1 MSRYR
6 EISRQVCERVAS
18 AYCES
23 WGRLSAPGFI
33 FSAYGRKKLVR
44 VLLKRWS
51 RAVIL
56 VLGSILV
63 AGCVTTEVTEPIR
76 IKAPAVVTPIVIEV
90 APAAQAVTKIVAES
104 TPVRAPL
111 VTNVTPV
118 VTKVPAVR
126 APLVTPVVTKVP
138 AVRTPLVTNVTPV
151 VIRAPSVVIERSA
164 DVTQRSVSG
173 GSFVGESTHEYAI
186 AYHPYPHVIY
196 EDGWYALFFDGENA
210 VVAYSDDGKT
220 FVNHT
225 VVSHSRVPLGGAAIY
240 LHNESVFVVYPDTN
254 NMKLY
259 LRRGTAFGGHIFL
272 SKPIEVLDMG
282 VSFAVKIPSLLF
294 DDEDVPYIVFSGLE
308 GWGGEG
314 GSRWRAWIM
323 KATSRDLSQWSE
335 PVVFSDVISPNQ
347 EAAASASGV
356 FVGTSQV
363 LIHEVRNQV
372 FVRGRISNG
381 KVASG
386 PLISASGLNY
396 LADTFK
402 GTHDYAVAS
411 DGDRLHVVYHSV
423 GNGPDGVGYM
433 VYRDWTRRA
442 GWSERTVLGATSA
455 HHTALAVDTT
465 GNVWVFYGTA
475 ESIRVR
481 VLQPGFEAFE
491 AEKCVISV
499 LPEDRASHAW
509 LSAASGGENPGVGLL
524 WMEQHVDTPAKPA
537 DGRWN
542 VRFRAFTLDEILA
555 LPTCAA

>member
-1 MSRYR
+1 MSVC
-6 EISRQVCERVAS
+6 ETVSRQAFEGVTS

-23 WGRLSAPGFI
+23 WDRLSGLGAI
-33 FSAYGRKKLVR
+33 FAAYGRKTLVH

-51 RAVIL
+51 RVVIL
-56 VLGSILV
+56 VLGSTLV
-63 AGCVTTEVTEPIR
+63 AGCITTEVTEPIL
-76 IKAPAVVTPIVIEV
+76 IKAPAVVTPIV
-90 APAAQAVTKIVAES
+90 TES

-111 VTNVTPV
+111 VTKTTPIVT
-118 VTKVPAVR
+118 
-126 APLVTPVVTKVP
+126 
-138 AVRTPLVTNVTPV
+138 
-151 VIRAPSVVIERSA
+151 RAPSVVIERSA

-196 EDGWYALFFDGENA
+196 EDGWYVLFFDGEDA
-210 VVAYSDDGKT
+210 VVAYSDAGKT

-259 LRRGTAFGGHIFL
+259 LRRGTAFGGQLFL

-308 GWGGEG
+308 GWGGGG
-314 GSRWRAWIM
+314 GSRWRARIM
-323 KATSRDLSQWSE
+323 HATSSDMSQWSE
-335 PVVFSDVISPNQ
+335 PVTFSDVISPNQ
-347 EAAASASGV
+347 EAGASASGV
-356 FVGTSQV
+356 FVGPDQV
-363 LIHEVRNQV
+363 LVYEVRNQF
-372 FVRGRISNG
+372 FVNGRISNG

-386 PLISASGLNY
+386 PLISASRLDY
-396 LADTFK
+396 LTDAFK

-433 VYRDWTRRA
+433 VYRGWTRRA
-442 GWSERTVLGATSA
+442 GWSERTVLGATTV

-509 LSAASGGENPGVGLL
+509 LSAASGGENSGVGLL
-524 WMEQHVDTPAKPA
+524 WMEQHVGTPAKPA
-537 DGRWN
+537 DSRWN